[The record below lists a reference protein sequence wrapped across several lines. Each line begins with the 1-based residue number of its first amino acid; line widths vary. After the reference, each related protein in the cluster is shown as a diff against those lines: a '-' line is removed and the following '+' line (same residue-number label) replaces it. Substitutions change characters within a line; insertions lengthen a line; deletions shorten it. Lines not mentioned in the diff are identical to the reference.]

1 MPTQIQT
8 APAPIA
14 VINGRTTE
22 DILREIVAEGNADPR
37 IVAIIARFDK
47 RAAKKAAALAAG

>member
-1 MPTQIQT
+1 MTTAT